1 MSRADEFRQYAEE
14 AMRWARHSKTADDKA
29 VLIDL
34 ARTWMQAA
42 SYRESPFVG
51 PPEGVVL

>member
-1 MSRADEFRQYAEE
+1 MSKVDEFRQYAEE
-14 AMRWARHSKTADDKA
+14 AIRWARCSKTADDKA

-42 SYRESPFVG
+42 SYRETTFVG
-51 PPEGVVL
+51 PPEGLIL